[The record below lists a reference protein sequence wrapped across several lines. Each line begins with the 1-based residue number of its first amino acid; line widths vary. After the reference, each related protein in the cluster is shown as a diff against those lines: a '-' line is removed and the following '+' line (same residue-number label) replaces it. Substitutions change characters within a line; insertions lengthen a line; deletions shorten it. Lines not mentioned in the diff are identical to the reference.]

1 MFSLFQNIVGNAK
14 PKERG
19 NEIPS
24 SPEKQEKFKDQ
35 RKATGNAKKDKD
47 EKTLKTEKRVKQP
60 DKEGKLIGIS
70 EKGKVSEKNIS
81 KNGKE
86 DKENISENDM
96 EYSIDTQIEKK
107 PENDNVKS
115 PQENVK
121 ETKRKRGRP
130 PVTPPTGMYLNI
142 NVQAMYQNP
151 CKLTQ
156 RNKKYLALSQ
166 PHSLETYRNV

>member
-1 MFSLFQNIVGNAK
+1 MGNAK

-142 NVQAMYQNP
+142 NV
-151 CKLTQ
+151 
-156 RNKKYLALSQ
+156 
-166 PHSLETYRNV
+166 

>member
-1 MFSLFQNIVGNAK
+1 VGNAK

-19 NEIPS
+19 NEILS
-24 SPEKQEKFKDQ
+24 SSEKREKFKEQ
-35 RKATGNAKKDKD
+35 RKATSNAKKDED

-60 DKEGKLIGIS
+60 DKEGKLIVIS
-70 EKGKVSEKNIS
+70 EKGKVSEKNIA

-96 EYSIDTQIEKK
+96 EYSVDTQVEKK
-107 PENDNVKS
+107 PENDNVKT

-130 PVTPPTGMYLNI
+130 PITPPAGT
-142 NVQAMYQNP
+142 
-151 CKLTQ
+151 
-156 RNKKYLALSQ
+156 
-166 PHSLETYRNV
+166 

>member
-1 MFSLFQNIVGNAK
+1 MGNAR

-24 SPEKQEKFKDQ
+24 SPEKQERFKEQ
-35 RKATGNAKKDKD
+35 RKTGNAKKDKD
-47 EKTLKTEKRVKQP
+47 EKTLKTERRVKQP
-60 DKEGKLIGIS
+60 DKEGRLIVIS
-70 EKGKVSEKNIS
+70 EKGKVCEKNLS

-96 EYSIDTQIEKK
+96 EYSVDTEIEK

-115 PQENVK
+115 PQENTK

-130 PVTPPTGMYLNI
+130 PITPPSGTG
-142 NVQAMYQNP
+142 
-151 CKLTQ
+151 
-156 RNKKYLALSQ
+156 LS
-166 PHSLETYRNV
+166 HL